1 MSTDASTIVCAAP
14 IAVAMVDS
22 GPDPANGDEEAQIAV
37 ARPMVES
44 GAVAGEGL
52 GAAAQNREEAPLCEA
67 AAAPFAAAS
76 LHQVDVGQVREP
88 LP

>member
-1 MSTDASTIVCAAP
+1 
-14 IAVAMVDS
+14 MVDS

-37 ARPMVES
+37 ARPMEES

-76 LHQVDVGQVREP
+76 LHQVGVGQVREP